1 MISLVEFSKE
11 SFHLQFCTK
20 ATKLLRSGLHGLC
33 TLSTCE
39 HRSLSSIW
47 NTTTP
52 FHLET
57 GLIMLED
64 NVCVVLIYFT
74 VAVSSVCSDPCARLS
89 VPLHRLTSTYFAKCV
104 EER

>member
-11 SFHLQFCTK
+11 SFLLQFCTAN
-20 ATKLLRSGLHGLC
+20 ATKLLLSGLHGLC

-39 HRSLSSIW
+39 HRSLMSIL

-57 GLIMLED
+57 GLCD
-64 NVCVVLIYFT
+64 Y
-74 VAVSSVCSDPCARLS
+74 A
-89 VPLHRLTSTYFAKCV
+89 
-104 EER
+104 